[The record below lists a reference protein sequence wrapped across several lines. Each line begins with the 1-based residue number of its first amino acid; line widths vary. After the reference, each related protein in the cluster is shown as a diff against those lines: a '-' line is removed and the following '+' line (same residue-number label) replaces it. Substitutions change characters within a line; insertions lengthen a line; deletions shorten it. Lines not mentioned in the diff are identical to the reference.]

1 VKRAP
6 LADYRIVC
14 FSTHG
19 LGAGDVKGLAEPSLV
34 LSIPREPSDFD
45 DGLLTSS
52 EVAQLRLNA
61 DWVVLFACNSIA
73 GDKPGAEALSGRAR
87 SFLRRR
93 AGPSGIALVGGFGS
107 GNPPCH
113 GNRMKFDPKL
123 CGAEALRQ
131 EMLAYLADATSPKNA
146 YPAFGAPFAL
156 IGGRFQLNGTNCA
169 SHWCNLSDRS
179 RPMVA
184 RTAEND
190 QHSCAAASS

>member
-6 LADYRIVC
+6 RADYRIVC

-93 AGPSGIALVGGFGS
+93 AGPSGIALVVVSEAATRLATATFD
-107 GNPPCH
+107 
-113 GNRMKFDPKL
+113 RMKFDPKL

-146 YPAFGAPFAL
+146 
-156 IGGRFQLNGTNCA
+156 
-169 SHWCNLSDRS
+169 
-179 RPMVA
+179 
-184 RTAEND
+184 
-190 QHSCAAASS
+190 

>member
-113 GNRMKFDPKL
+113 GNLRSHEIRSQTLRRRGVAPGDAGLSCRCNFAQKCISGILGAIRLDRGALPAEWHQL
-123 CGAEALRQ
+123 CIAL
-131 EMLAYLADATSPKNA
+131 
-146 YPAFGAPFAL
+146 
-156 IGGRFQLNGTNCA
+156 
-169 SHWCNLSDRS
+169 
-179 RPMVA
+179 V
-184 RTAEND
+184 
-190 QHSCAAASS
+190 